1 MILQNLRLLLI
12 LTLLISSTACSTFS
26 AFNNRV
32 KQLEIFAEPAE
43 RAPIPTQPPPAP
55 VRLKDVQWYVVSEE
69 NLEDFKERITD
80 RQGMLVW
87 YAITVNDY
95 ESLSVNLQEIR
106 RYIVQQQEL
115 INYYEEAIS
124 KDAEGDNQINTQE

>member
-1 MILQNLRLLLI
+1 M
-12 LTLLISSTACSTFS
+12 
-26 AFNNRV
+26 
-32 KQLEIFAEPAE
+32 
-43 RAPIPTQPPPAP
+43 QPPPAP

-106 RYIVQQQEL
+106 RYIVQQQDL
-115 INYYEEAIS
+115 IKYYEKAIAN
-124 KDAEGDNQINTQE
+124 DAEGDDEINIQ